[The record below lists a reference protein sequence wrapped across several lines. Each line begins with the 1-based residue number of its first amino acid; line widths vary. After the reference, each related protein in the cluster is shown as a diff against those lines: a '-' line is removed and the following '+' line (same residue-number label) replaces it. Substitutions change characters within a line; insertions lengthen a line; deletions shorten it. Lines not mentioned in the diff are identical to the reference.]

1 MLRESSRILGSE
13 VDLQVLT
20 SGSKGQG
27 QVPAEKEL
35 IAFAEAALGD
45 DQQAISVAREKLE
58 ERIGTEGMVDSAGV
72 VANFQRM
79 VRIADGTGIPLDT
92 PVAIITAGIRDD
104 LGINEFGSADN
115 TPEVGFLKRILGM
128 ILTPLLPFIF
138 RSMAKQSRD

>member
-20 SGSKGQG
+20 SGSEGQG

-58 ERIGTEGMVDSAGV
+58 ERIGTEGMVDSAAV

-79 VRIADGTGIPLDT
+79 VRIADGSGIPLDT
-92 PVAIITAGIRDD
+92 PVAIITAGIRDE

-115 TPEVGFLKRILGM
+115 TPEVGFFKRILGM

-138 RSMAKQSRD
+138 RNMAKQSRD